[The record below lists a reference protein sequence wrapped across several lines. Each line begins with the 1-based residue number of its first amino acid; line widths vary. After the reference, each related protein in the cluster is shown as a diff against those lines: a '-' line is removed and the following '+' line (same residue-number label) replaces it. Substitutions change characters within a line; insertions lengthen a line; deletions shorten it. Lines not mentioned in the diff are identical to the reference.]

1 MNGTS
6 SRIVIVGAGI
16 VGASIAYHLARQG
29 QRVIVVEQA
38 HPAAGAT
45 GSSFGWISEGV
56 PEGAPDAFLRREI
69 VADWVRLTQEIPEL
83 WVNWSGAGDAKP
95 RQSAS
100 VLRRG
105 DGAGAGA
112 RAAR

>member
-6 SRIVIVGAGI
+6 SRIIIVGAGI

-38 HPAAGAT
+38 YPAAGAT

-56 PEGAPDAFLRREI
+56 PDGAPDAFLRREI
-69 VADWVRLTQEIPEL
+69 VADWMRLTQEIPEL
-83 WVNWSGAGDAKP
+83 WVNWSGALSYG
-95 RQSAS
+95 
-100 VLRRG
+100 
-105 DGAGAGA
+105 
-112 RAAR
+112 

>member
-38 HPAAGAT
+38 YPAAGAT
-45 GSSFGWISEGV
+45 GSSFGW
-56 PEGAPDAFLRREI
+56 
-69 VADWVRLTQEIPEL
+69 
-83 WVNWSGAGDAKP
+83 
-95 RQSAS
+95 
-100 VLRRG
+100 
-105 DGAGAGA
+105 
-112 RAAR
+112 